1 MVEEDNK
8 YEDIDER
15 LQNRLDEVRNKARAG
30 RREAPLGRVSTKVA
44 AKAGKMARK
53 KTAEGGNNIFYV
65 LLLVALA
72 LDLIE
77 WLDMGTFTT
86 LVNIGAYIIVA
97 VGGFVTWFI
106 KSGGG
111 DKLSIFN
118 LLKGQLWKYL
128 VAPIL
133 EWVPIIN
140 ILPFW
145 TGTALMLW
153 WKFSQAKKK
162 MLSEETNNESA
173 QSAQGGESEIMEGEY
188 A

>member
-1 MVEEDNK
+1 MAEEDDK
-8 YEDIDER
+8 YQDIDDR
-15 LQNRLDEVRNKARAG
+15 LESRLNEARGKAREG
-30 RREAPLGRVSTKVA
+30 RKEAPLGRVASKVA
-44 AKAGKMARK
+44 AKAGKRARR
-53 KTAEGGNNIFYV
+53 KTAEGGNNIFYA
-65 LLLVALA
+65 LLLVAVA

-86 LVNIGAYIIVA
+86 LVNVGAYIIVA

-106 KSGGG
+106 KSGS
-111 DKLSIFN
+111 DNKLSLFN

-128 VAPIL
+128 IAPIL

-145 TGTALMLW
+145 TGTVLMLW

-162 MLSEETNNESA
+162 MLAQEEE
-173 QSAQGGESEIMEGEY
+173 EPEMIEEY